1 MMVHLDLMV
10 ELIPIMTLIGWEII
24 LQAVV
29 QMDLVLA
36 GEHIERIVIVR
47 YEIVVKFAV
56 LLMGTLEPV
65 FFALQSPH
73 LY

>member
-1 MMVHLDLMV
+1 MDLMV
-10 ELIPIMTLIGWEII
+10 ELIMIMTLEGWEMI

-36 GEHIERIVIVR
+36 GELIERIVIVR

-56 LLMGTLEPV
+56 LLMVILEAV
-65 FFALQSPH
+65 IFALQ
-73 LY
+73 